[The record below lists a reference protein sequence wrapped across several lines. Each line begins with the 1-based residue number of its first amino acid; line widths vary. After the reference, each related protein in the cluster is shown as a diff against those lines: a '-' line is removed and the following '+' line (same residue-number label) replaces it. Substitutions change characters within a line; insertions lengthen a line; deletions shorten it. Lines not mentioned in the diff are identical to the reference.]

1 MMMIKVGIL
10 GATGYTGMELLKV
23 LDSHPNVKIVFLGAH
38 NVVGKTAINFISN
51 LKNFGNIK
59 IRKNENIKYLIGQ

>member
-1 MMMIKVGIL
+1 MIKLKVGIL
-10 GATGYTGMELLKV
+10 GATGYTGIELLKV
-23 LDSHPNVKIVFLGAH
+23 LDSHPNVNIVFLGAH

-59 IRKNENIKYLIGQ
+59 TREN